1 MHLTGESGV
10 QNYKQ
15 QIDNYVCS
23 ILPDTSYK
31 QVYITPGQR
40 KFPISVNCHMKIIMS
55 MRIRKV
61 FHASDVPYYKFSTEI
76 KLYIMHAIL
85 SK

>member
-1 MHLTGESGV
+1 MHLTGENGV

-40 KFPISVNCHMKIIMS
+40 KFPISVNCHMKLSYMLARCFMPQMSRII
-55 MRIRKV
+55 
-61 FHASDVPYYKFSTEI
+61 
-76 KLYIMHAIL
+76 LAIFNWN
-85 SK
+85 

>member
-40 KFPISVNCHMKIIMS
+40 KFPISVNCHMKIIIS

-61 FHASDVPYYKFSTEI
+61 FYA
-76 KLYIMHAIL
+76 
-85 SK
+85 